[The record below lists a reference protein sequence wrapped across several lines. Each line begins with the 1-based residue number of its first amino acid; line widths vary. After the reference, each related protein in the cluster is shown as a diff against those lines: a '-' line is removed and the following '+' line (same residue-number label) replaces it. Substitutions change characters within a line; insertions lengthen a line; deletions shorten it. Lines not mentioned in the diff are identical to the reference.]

1 MPIAIAHRRVH
12 ADEHVE
18 DRAATCST
26 RSLNAG
32 SLPLDLFLGDVARRK
47 PLRVPGTAVFMT
59 SSNDGV
65 PVVLLHH
72 LKHNKVLH
80 EQVILMS
87 VVTHEV
93 PEVPAAD
100 RVSVEKLEH
109 GFYRVTAR
117 LRIHGVAERAGD
129 PPARARAS
137 AIKAEAATTRRSIS
151 DESASSWPT
160 ARRVAGRGV
169 LPKAFRFP

>member
-1 MPIAIAHRRVH
+1 MSTWKTGRGLLNQALH
-12 ADEHVE
+12 AG
-18 DRAATCST
+18 A
-26 RSLNAG
+26 
-32 SLPLDLFLGDVARRK
+32 LPLDLFLGDVARRK

-87 VVTHEV
+87 VVTREV
-93 PEVPAAD
+93 PEVRASE
-100 RVSVEKLEH
+100 RVTVEKLEH

-117 LRIHGVAERAGD
+117 YGFMESPNVPEILQWARESGIK
-129 PPARARAS
+129 ARAQRH
-137 AIKAEAATTRRSIS
+137 
-151 DESASSWPT
+151 D
-160 ARRVAGRGV
+160 V
-169 LPKAFRFP
+169 LPRP